1 MATEKKTAVVTGATG
16 QLGRQVVKAFE
27 KEGWE
32 VFGTGFSR
40 AKPPAIRKVDLQ
52 NREEVVNIL
61 DEVKPKILIHC
72 AANRFPDKCE
82 SDPEGVKKLNVEAS
96 KMLAEETNSRG
107 IFLIYIS
114 TDYVFDGKPGAAPY
128 EADSA
133 PSPLN
138 FYGVTKLAGE
148 KAVLEASPGGGAVVM
163 RVPVLYGEVEQN
175 KESAVNVLLDAVYKA
190 GSQRVEMD
198 HWSIK
203 YPTNTADV
211 ARVLKDVAVKYTI
224 SEDRSALPKILQFSS
239 EDRMTKYEIC
249 QMLAEIAGL
258 PLENMTPND
267 TNDPNSTVVRPYDCH
282 LSTKALK
289 DLGISVQTVSFRDW
303 WQRSMRAY
311 KH

>member
-16 QLGRQVVKAFE
+16 QLGRQIVKAFE

-32 VFGTGFSR
+32 VFGTEERQELDGWIGFSR

-52 NREEVVNIL
+52 NREEVVNVL

-72 AANRFPDKCE
+72 AANRFPDICE

-114 TDYVFDGKPGAAPY
+114 TDYVFDGKPG
-128 EADSA
+128 
-133 PSPLN
+133 PLN
-138 FYGVTKLAGE
+138 FYGNTKLAGE

-203 YPTNTADV
+203 YPTNTG
-211 ARVLKDVAVKYTI
+211 RCVL
-224 SEDRSALPKILQFSS
+224 RL
-239 EDRMTKYEIC
+239 C
-249 QMLAEIAGL
+249 
-258 PLENMTPND
+258 
-267 TNDPNSTVVRPYDCH
+267 
-282 LSTKALK
+282 
-289 DLGISVQTVSFRDW
+289 
-303 WQRSMRAY
+303 
-311 KH
+311 

>member
-1 MATEKKTAVVTGATG
+1 MATEKRTAVVTGATG

-27 KEGWE
+27 NEGWE

-52 NREEVVNIL
+52 NKEEVVGLL
-61 DEVKPKILIHC
+61 DEVKPQVLIHC
-72 AANRFPDKCE
+72 AAERFPDKCE
-82 SDPEGVKKLNVEAS
+82 SDPEGVKKLNIEAS
-96 KMLAEETNSRG
+96 RMLAEETQSRG

-128 EADSA
+128 EADVT
-133 PSPLN
+133 PNPPN
-138 FYGVTKLAGE
+138 FYGETKLAGE
-148 KAVLEASPGGGAVVM
+148 KAVLETSPNGGAVVM
-163 RVPVLYGEVEQN
+163 RVPVLYGEVETN
-175 KESAVNVLLDAVYKA
+175 RESAVNVLLDAVYKA
-190 GSQRVEMD
+190 GNQRVEMD
-198 HWSIK
+198 HWSIR

-211 ARVLKDVAVKYTI
+211 ARVLKDVAIKYTT
-224 SEDRSALPKILQFSS
+224 SEDPASLPKVLQFSS

-258 PLENMTPND
+258 PLENMIAND
-267 TNDPNSTVVRPYDCH
+267 TNDPNSAVVRPYDCH